1 MKECIHCNYPNPEG
15 WFYCKS
21 CGKKVSESVFTT
33 NMYMRTAIG
42 KRTDI
47 EFSSQS
53 MDKSI
58 DSSIKNRQKSNNN
71 FWQKKNKDYLKKKS
85 LRYG

>member
-1 MKECIHCNYPNPEG
+1 MKRCENCNEPNPES
-15 WFYCKS
+15 WFYCRE
-21 CGKKVSESVFTT
+21 CGGKTSKPSFTT
-33 NMYMRTAIG
+33 NMYMRSEIG

-58 DSSIKNRQKSNNN
+58 DSAIQSRQKSNNN

>member
-1 MKECIHCNYPNPEG
+1 
-15 WFYCKS
+15 
-21 CGKKVSESVFTT
+21 
-33 NMYMRTAIG
+33 MRTAIG

-58 DSSIKNRQKSNNN
+58 DSAIQSRQKSNNN